1 MKNILLSA
9 LLILALLSC
18 RSNIS
23 QRQPSLDCARFV
35 SELPD
40 TGWVR
45 TNSNGRSFLSAIVD
59 SPNGGIVFNSGDS
72 LKELPRELICFKKLR
87 QLIISNNPNIDF
99 SKAIQL
105 VAQLPN
111 LQELSFIDNNM
122 RYLPKNIAKLKKLK
136 ALSVD
141 YNPIVKFPRQIKY
154 LKQLHELVLANDKNL
169 DLRHLLN
176 LIKNLPITY
185 LDVRGCAIK
194 KIPPTISKMKHL
206 ETLILSGNPLTEL
219 PCEINNLKNC
229 RIVLSKDIDK
239 NVIPPCLKDYPFEFR

>member
-1 MKNILLSA
+1 MRNILLSV
-9 LLILALLSC
+9 LLILFLLSC
-18 RSNIS
+18 HSKVLQKQS
-23 QRQPSLDCARFV
+23 TLDCDKFT

-45 TNSNGRSFLSAIVD
+45 SNSNGRSFLSAIVD

-72 LKELPRELICFKKLR
+72 LKELPRELVCFKKLR
-87 QLIISNNPNIDF
+87 RLIISNNPNIDF

-111 LQELSFIDNNM
+111 LQELNFIDNNM
-122 RYLPKNIAKLKKLK
+122 RYLPKNIAKLKSLK
-136 ALSVD
+136 VLSVD
-141 YNPIVKFPRQIKY
+141 YNPIIKFPRQIKH

-185 LDVRGCAIK
+185 LDIRGCAIK
-194 KIPPTISKMKHL
+194 KMPPTISKMKHL
-206 ETLILSGNPLTEL
+206 EELILIGNPLTEL

-239 NVIPPCLKDYPFEFR
+239 KVIPPCLKDYPFEFR

>member
-1 MKNILLSA
+1 MKNILLGV
-9 LLILALLSC
+9 LLILSLLSC

-23 QRQPSLDCARFV
+23 QRQTSLNCARFV

-45 TNSNGRSFLSAIVD
+45 TNSNGRGFLAAIVD
-59 SPNGGIVFNSGDS
+59 SPHGGIVFNSGDS
-72 LKELPRELICFKKLR
+72 LKELPRELVCFKKLR
-87 QLIISNNPNIDF
+87 RLIISSSPNIDF

-105 VAQLPN
+105 ATQLPN
-111 LQELSFIDNNM
+111 LQELYLTENNIKH
-122 RYLPKNIAKLKKLK
+122 LPKNIDKLENLK
-136 ALSVD
+136 ILGVD
-141 YNPIVKFPRQIKY
+141 YNPIAKFPRQIKH
-154 LKQLHELVLANDKNL
+154 LKQLKELVLINDKNL
-169 DLRHLLN
+169 DFNNLLS

-185 LDVRGCAIK
+185 LDVRGCNIK
-194 KIPPTISKMKHL
+194 KLSPAIDEMKYL
-206 ETLILSGNPLTEL
+206 EKIDLTGNPLNEL